1 MINYRVSYVFDLKF
15 LNICQEFLEEKPE
28 RCFSPYETY
37 TVFVNYFSVK
47 LGQKTK
53 QLPWLVEGDGVLTYG
68 PHITHLA
75 TSAKQVRT
83 CIAPLQVA

>member
-53 QLPWLVEGDGVLTYG
+53 QLP
-68 PHITHLA
+68 
-75 TSAKQVRT
+75 
-83 CIAPLQVA
+83 